1 MQLAP
6 PPTLS
11 DLTADAHAG
20 SFLHDYLQSVYREH
34 LPKVVHGG
42 ASGFIWFYHRLV
54 GLNVSCRQP
63 QTWRFQRSLCCPP
76 LNSSAS
82 LCALHRDQP
91 QPVTPLNRWGYWLPT
106 LALPRATWTAVATGA
121 SLRGRRYLDR
131 GHPTRARADF
141 RAAIMSALKAAS
153 TAAGFWRPRAAAYLS
168 TRAAR
173 CASSTGRRSQYSS
186 ACEMRLLPTSSG
198 SQAAYRA
205 RQLFDE
211 YPYCF
216 ENVFDLCS
224 LVRLR
229 LAPAVYDTIQI
240 WEERYSQRKSHRG
253 DGRLFELE
261 VISCDDGCV
270 SMPPKAFAGP
280 CVPIPMRTGWKADKH
295 CACNDTIDVLNC
307 VDTAPHISLP
317 SPTLEPDKHGNKSII
332 KSHELS
338 AFQALPLCTSIFHRA
353 WLP

>member
-106 LALPRATWTAVATGA
+106 LSADSCDVDALQQEPLYAADDTWIEVIRLAARRFSSGNHVGIEGGVHGCWFLAAKGSGVFINTGR
-121 SLRGRRYLDR
+121 SLRVLNRSTL
-131 GHPTRARADF
+131 
-141 RAAIMSALKAAS
+141 AIQLGLRNETITDKQ
-153 TAAGFWRPRAAAYLS
+153 RL
-168 TRAAR
+168 
-173 CASSTGRRSQYSS
+173 TG
-186 ACEMRLLPTSSG
+186 CIPGTK
-198 SQAAYRA
+198 
-205 RQLFDE
+205 LFDE

-270 SMPPKAFAGP
+270 SMPPKTFAGP